1 MAQAKKKRNSKH
13 RGNAAGVVET
23 RGRTG
28 RPLSEREQSKNKAAS
43 GAKGGAPR
51 TAGGRPV
58 RQPSWRSAAT
68 RSVVAVV
75 IFVAVLSLLLKV
87 PGNETLPVAG
97 LMLVFYV
104 PLSYYTDRWLYRRR
118 MAKDAA
124 AGKAKR

>member
-13 RGNAAGVVET
+13 RGNAAGIVET

-43 GAKGGAPR
+43 GAKGASSRG
-51 TAGGRPV
+51 AGGRPV
-58 RQPSWRSAAT
+58 RPPSWRSAAT
-68 RSVVAVV
+68 RSIVAVV
-75 IFVAVLSLLLKV
+75 IFVAVLTLLLKV
-87 PGNETLPVAG
+87 PINQTLPVAG
-97 LMLVFYV
+97 LMLLFYI

-124 AGKAKR
+124 ARKGKS

>member
-28 RPLSEREQSKNKAAS
+28 RKLSDREQSKNKPS
-43 GAKGGAPR
+43 GDAKGAAPR
-51 TAGGRPV
+51 GPGGRPM

-68 RSVVAVV
+68 RSMVAVV

-87 PGNETLPVAG
+87 PINETLPVAG
-97 LMLVFYV
+97 LMLVFYI

-118 MAKDAA
+118 LVKDAA
-124 AGKAKR
+124 ARKGKR

>member
-1 MAQAKKKRNSKH
+1 MAQAKKKRSSKH

-28 RPLSEREQSKNKAAS
+28 RPLNEREQSKNKAAS
-43 GAKGGAPR
+43 SSKRAAPR
-51 TAGGRPV
+51 GPGGRPV
-58 RQPSWRSAAT
+58 RPPSWRSAAT

-87 PGNETLPVAG
+87 PINETMPVAG

-118 MAKDAA
+118 LAKDAA
-124 AGKAKR
+124 ARKGKR

>member
-43 GAKGGAPR
+43 GAKGAAPR
-51 TAGGRPV
+51 GAGGRAL
-58 RQPSWRSAAT
+58 RTPSWRSAAT
-68 RSVVAVV
+68 RSIAAVV
-75 IFVAVLSLLLKV
+75 IFIAVLSLLLKV
-87 PGNETLPVAG
+87 PINETLPVAG
-97 LMLVFYV
+97 LMLVFYI

-118 MAKDAA
+118 MAKDGA

>member
-28 RPLSEREQSKNKAAS
+28 RPLSEREQGKNKAVSAS
-43 GAKGGAPR
+43 KGGAAR
-51 TAGGRPV
+51 GAVGRPV
-58 RQPSWRSAAT
+58 RAPSWRSAAT
-68 RSVVAVV
+68 RSIVAVV

-87 PGNETLPVAG
+87 PINETLPVAG

-118 MAKDAA
+118 LVKDAA
-124 AGKAKR
+124 ARKGKR

>member
-28 RPLSEREQSKNKAAS
+28 RPLSEREQSKNKAAGGS
-43 GAKGGAPR
+43 KGGAPR
-51 TAGGRPV
+51 GAGGRPL
-58 RQPSWRSAAT
+58 RTPSWRSAAT
-68 RSVVAVV
+68 RSMVAVV

-87 PGNETLPVAG
+87 PINETLPVAG
-97 LMLVFYV
+97 LMLVFYI

-118 MAKDAA
+118 LVKDAEA
-124 AGKAKR
+124 RKAKR